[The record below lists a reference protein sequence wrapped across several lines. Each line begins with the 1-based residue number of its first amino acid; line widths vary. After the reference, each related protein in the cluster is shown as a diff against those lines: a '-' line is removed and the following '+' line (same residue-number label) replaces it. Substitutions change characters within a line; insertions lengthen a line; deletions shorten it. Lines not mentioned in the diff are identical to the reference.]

1 MELVWRLRAGGL
13 FWIVGPDYE
22 QCRPELQ
29 YVIDS
34 LYAVDDIKTMSVLA
48 RGPCMVIT
56 KTGSRIVTKSARSP
70 ERLAGEAPDGILL
83 CEAAQCSYEVYLRLR
98 GRVAEKRGWLWL
110 SGTFE
115 GSQNGYAEKFN
126 QWSRQNP
133 EGGESFSMPSWENSI
148 LYPGGYDDPEIR
160 ALRVTYPKDLF
171 LERFGGQPTP
181 PSGLVFREF
190 NSKVHVEE
198 CPVNWSARVELAIDP
213 GYAGAYAV
221 LALQW
226 EPGLVRVVDEI
237 YVSQHVAATVIRE
250 CRSRKWW
257 DLVTGGVID
266 IAGRQHHA
274 MPSQVEI
281 WQAEAGIHLRF
292 NRVGLLDGI
301 ARLRTYLED
310 PATGE
315 ARIVFD
321 PKCVKT
327 IREFG
332 KYQYREVLEGRP
344 IPEEPIDRDNHALKA
359 LSYWLVDRFGST
371 RRRRRSLMDFRMV

>member
-1 MELVWRLRAGGL
+1 MELVWRLRGGGL

-22 QCRPELQ
+22 QCRPELH

-34 LYAVDDIKTMSVLA
+34 LATVDDIESMSVPA
-48 RGPCMVIT
+48 RGPCVVYT
-56 KTGSRIVTKSARSP
+56 KTGSQIVTKSARFP

-83 CEAAQCSYEVYLRLR
+83 CEAAQCSYTAFLRLR

-115 GSQNGYAEKFN
+115 GSQNWYAEKFN
-126 QWSRQNP
+126 QWSHQNP
-133 EGGESFSMPSWENSI
+133 EGGESFSMPSWENLI
-148 LYPGGYDDPEIR
+148 LYPGGRDDPEMR
-160 ALRVTYPKDLF
+160 ALRVVYPNDLF
-171 LERFGGQPTP
+171 QERFGGAPTP
-181 PSGLVFREF
+181 PAGLVFREF
-190 NSKVHVEE
+190 DAKIHVEE
-198 CPVNWSARVELAIDP
+198 SPVNESAPVELAIDP

-221 LALQW
+221 LALQS
-226 EPGLVRVVDEI
+226 ETGLVRVIDEV
-237 YVSQHVAATVIRE
+237 YLRQHVASTVIRE
-250 CRSRKWW
+250 CRSREWW
-257 DLVTGGVID
+257 DRVKGGVID

-281 WQAEAGIHLRF
+281 WQAEAGINLRF

-315 ARIVFD
+315 PRILFD
-321 PKCVKT
+321 PRCVRT
-327 IREFG
+327 ISEFG
-332 KYQYREVLEGRP
+332 KYQYREVSEGRP

-371 RRRRRSLMDFRMV
+371 QRRRRSLIDFRMR